1 MALSQRLALHASRA
15 GRKARSTRVLEA
27 LVADAAASAAASV
40 QQPTNAKE
48 AKMSIDNNYAGL
60 TDLLSQVNG
69 GAAPAAPAAL
79 VIGDD
84 PGQYTEADIRGY
96 YHLVTA
102 RINDNVVAFATYP
115 SAKLVG
121 GKLVPITAA
130 EGERVV
136 LGGAR

>member
-1 MALSQRLALHASRA
+1 
-15 GRKARSTRVLEA
+15 
-27 LVADAAASAAASV
+27 
-40 QQPTNAKE
+40 
-48 AKMSIDNNYAGL
+48 MSIDNNYAGL
-60 TDLLSQVNG
+60 TDLLSRVND
-69 GAAPAAPAAL
+69 GAPAPAAL